1 MASQDASAD
10 SDLNVLTR
18 SPCRAYPPGMG
29 FTFSKRKRL
38 GKSSTLNLSKSGAS
52 VSKRVGRV
60 TVNSRG
66 RGSVRIGKGLGFRFK
81 I

>member
-1 MASQDASAD
+1 
-10 SDLNVLTR
+10 
-18 SPCRAYPPGMG
+18 MG
-29 FTFSKRKRL
+29 LSYRRRVSL
-38 GKSSTLNLSKSGAS
+38 GKGTWLNISGSGVS

-66 RGSVRIGKGLGFRFK
+66 RFFVRLLKGLSYRGR